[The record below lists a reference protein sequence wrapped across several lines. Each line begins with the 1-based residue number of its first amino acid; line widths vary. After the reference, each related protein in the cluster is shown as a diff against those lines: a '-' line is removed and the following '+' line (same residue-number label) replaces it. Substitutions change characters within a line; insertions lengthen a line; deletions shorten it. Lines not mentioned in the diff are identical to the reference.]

1 MRKSIRVLILVLAL
15 CLALTGSALA
25 NCFVDSEEALRA
37 NFRCLLDGV
46 EYQMPI
52 PMSELAANGWTLSE
66 TGTLEAMTYSLYPDL
81 LKGDAAIDAVVLNPT
96 QETLPMEDCWIGEVS
111 IDLNNDKQRAAASMF
126 ALPNGITIDS
136 TAAEV
141 LAAFNMTFEPV
152 AADQEVTGYNLD
164 GSTSVF
170 KLDESYGLFENG
182 ILVAN
187 YNKDSLENITY
198 LSLNYD
204 VTGANQSPSFNSNT
218 MDVGENMIEFWFD
231 RPINEGDGKITK
243 ITLQLMTGN

>member
-1 MRKSIRVLILVLAL
+1 MRKAIRVLFLVLAL

-25 NCFVDSEEALRA
+25 SHCYVDSEEALRA

-66 TGTLEAMTYSLYPDL
+66 TGTLDAMTYSLYPDL
-81 LKGDAAIDAVVLNPT
+81 LKGDATIDAIVLNPT
-96 QETLPMEDCWIGEVS
+96 QEALAMEDSWIGELTF
-111 IDLNNDKQRAAASMF
+111 DLDYEKQRAAASMF
-126 ALPNGITIDS
+126 SLPNGVTVDS

-141 LAAFNMTFEPV
+141 LAAFNMTFEPI

-170 KLDESYGLFENG
+170 KPGEGYCLFENG
-182 ILVAN
+182 IMLSSF
-187 YNKDSLENITY
+187 DTSSLEKITY
-198 LSLNYD
+198 LSLDYV
-204 VTGANQSPSFNSNT
+204 VTAENQSPSFNNNT
-218 MDVGENMIEFWFD
+218 MKVGENMIEFWFD
-231 RPINEGDGKITK
+231 RPINEGDGRITK
-243 ITLQLMTGN
+243 ITFKLMA